1 MNSLGVGDGA
11 GINID
16 LSVEFFSKLTNIELS
31 KGNFGI
37 GNFFMPANTKSINK
51 CKELISYNLRANG
64 LQIKLWRKLP
74 TDAEAVN
81 KSSLAEQQDI
91 YQFIIL
97 KPDNISCEEFES
109 KLNTSLLSINKT
121 SLKKGVSVSLM
132 FLNMVTSVFNLH
144 K

>member
-16 LSVEFFSKLTNIELS
+16 LSVEFFSKLINKELS

-37 GNFFMPANTKSINK
+37 GNFFMPADTKRINK
-51 CKELISYNLRANG
+51 CKDLIFSTLRANG
-64 LQIKLWRKLP
+64 LEIELCRKIP

-81 KSSLAEQQDI
+81 KSSLAEQQQI

-97 KPDNISCEEFES
+97 KPSNISCAKFES
-109 KLNTSLLSINKT
+109 KLK
-121 SLKKGVSVSLM
+121 
-132 FLNMVTSVFNLH
+132 SVFT
-144 K
+144 